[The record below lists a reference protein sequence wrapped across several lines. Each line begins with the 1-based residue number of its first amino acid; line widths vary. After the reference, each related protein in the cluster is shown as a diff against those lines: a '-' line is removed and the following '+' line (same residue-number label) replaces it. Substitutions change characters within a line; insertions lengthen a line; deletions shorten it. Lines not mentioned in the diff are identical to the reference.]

1 MTVIF
6 QITILLILGED
17 AQPWFTAVVCN
28 LEVQSRIF
36 SGRKASTGYL
46 FDLLYLHRFLQ
57 WILPMLLISLGSIW
71 WIWQKQ
77 VCLDDA
83 LGDPCFV
90 AHPPYSVSSF
100 RPQFKVCSAKATR
113 PIQRQ
118 LQFYHTST
126 YIYIHTYYMYVSVY
140 VYIILHIIY
149 IMYLFMIATDY
160 CRSMIISSVL
170 PLYPFCCSEWTHR
183 HQPSLSLSTR
193 ILNLFVSAIIYRW
206 KDTRRDAEEFS
217 IAGAVGGVE
226 MGGFGDGQ
234 WSKKSH
240 PLVNIQKTMENH
252 HF

>member
-1 MTVIF
+1 VTVIF

-17 AQPWFTAVVCN
+17 AQPWFTAVICN

-46 FDLLYLHRFLQ
+46 FDLLYLRRFLQ
-57 WILPMLLISLGSIW
+57 WILPMLLFFISLRSMW

-100 RPQFKVCSAKATR
+100 RPQFKVCFAKATR

-118 LQFYHTST
+118 FYHTII
-126 YIYIHTYYMYVSVY
+126 YIYIYILCVCKSVCIYYILYNIYYVFIY
-140 VYIILHIIY
+140 DCYRFLQIYDYIICSTVMPYTLSAVANE
-149 IMYLFMIATDY
+149 LTG
-160 CRSMIISSVL
+160 ISQVSAF
-170 PLYPFCCSEWTHR
+170 PPGSWTSLC
-183 HQPSLSLSTR
+183 QPSSTDGKTPVAMLR
-193 ILNLFVSAIIYRW
+193 SSPSQV
-206 KDTRRDAEEFS
+206 RRT
-217 IAGAVGGVE
+217 
-226 MGGFGDGQ
+226 GGFGDGQ

-240 PLVNIQKTMENH
+240 PLVN
-252 HF
+252 